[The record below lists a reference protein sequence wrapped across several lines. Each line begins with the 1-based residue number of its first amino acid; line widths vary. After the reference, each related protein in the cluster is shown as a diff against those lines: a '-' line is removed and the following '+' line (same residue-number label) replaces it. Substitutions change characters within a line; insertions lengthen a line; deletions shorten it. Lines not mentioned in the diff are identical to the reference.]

1 MPLITFLSDFG
12 WHDHYV
18 AAIKAKILS
27 KNPDSQIIDIT
38 HNIKKFDIIHA
49 SQVLKSVYRDFPAGT
64 IHITAVNLRNQAKE
78 AMIAISLNDQIIL
91 GGNNGMLSLLDEK
104 LPQNIIQIDEDTPYS
119 NFPAKDVLA
128 ESVNKLISKDDI
140 NALGKPLKE
149 EDFMRYIPQR
159 VKATRE
165 IIQGH
170 VVHVDDYGN
179 LITNILKKDY
189 DILSKGKS
197 VQVKFRNYALSKV
210 LNYYHETT
218 GGEAFA
224 LFNDQ
229 QVLEIGIKEGNASE
243 LLGLEYGSMIS
254 IHFSDY

>member
-1 MPLITFLSDFG
+1 LQEGDF
-12 WHDHYV
+12 V
-18 AAIKAKILS
+18 
-27 KNPDSQIIDIT
+27 
-38 HNIKKFDIIHA
+38 
-49 SQVLKSVYRDFPAGT
+49 
-64 IHITAVNLRNQAKE
+64 
-78 AMIAISLNDQIIL
+78 
-91 GGNNGMLSLLDEK
+91 
-104 LPQNIIQIDEDTPYS
+104 
-119 NFPAKDVLA
+119 
-128 ESVNKLISKDDI
+128 
-140 NALGKPLKE
+140 
-149 EDFMRYIPQR
+149 RYIPQR

-179 LITNILKKDY
+179 LITNIHKTDY

-210 LNYYHETT
+210 LTYYHETT

-229 QVLEIGIKEGNASE
+229 SVLEIGIKEGNAAE

-254 IHFSDY
+254 VHFSDY

>member
-18 AAIKAKILS
+18 ASVKTKILAE
-27 KNPDSQIIDIT
+27 NPETQIIDIT
-38 HNIKKFDIIHA
+38 HNIKKFDIIHGA
-49 SQVLKSVYRDFPAGT
+49 QVLKAVYRDFPEGT
-64 IHITAVNLRNQAKE
+64 IHLTAINLRQSAKE
-78 AMIAISLNDQIIL
+78 AMIAIKLNNQYIL
-91 GGNNGMLSLLDEK
+91 GGNNGMLGLLDEK
-104 LPQNIIQIDEDTPYS
+104 APQEIIKITENEPGS

-128 ESVNKLISKDDI
+128 VAASQIASNKSFQDLGTPMDESEFV
-140 NALGKPLKE
+140 
-149 EDFMRYIPQR
+149 RYLPQR

-170 VVHVDDYGN
+170 VIHVDDYGN
-179 LITNILKKDY
+179 LITNIGKTDY

-197 VQVKFRNYALSKV
+197 IQVKFRNYVLSKV
-210 LNYYHETT
+210 QQYYHETT

-229 QVLEIGIKEGNASE
+229 NVLEIGIKEGNASE
-243 LLGLEYGSMIS
+243 LLGMEYGSMVS
-254 IHFSDY
+254 VRFSDY

>member
-18 AAIKAKILS
+18 AAVKAKILS
-27 KNPDSQIIDIT
+27 KNPDIQIIDIT

-49 SQVLKSVYRDFPAGT
+49 SQVLKSVYQDFPAGT
-64 IHITAVNLRNQAKE
+64 IHITAVNLRKQNKE
-78 AMIAISLNDQIIL
+78 AMIAILLNDQIIL
-91 GGNNGMLSLLDEK
+91 GSNNGMLSLMDEK
-104 LPQNIIQIDEDTPYS
+104 TPQKIIKINEPTSYS

-128 ESVNKLISKDDI
+128 QSVNQLLSENEIDKLG
-140 NALGKPLKE
+140 APLLE
-149 EDFMRYIPQR
+149 ADFVRFIPQR
-159 VKATRE
+159 FKATRE

-179 LITNILKKDY
+179 LITNIHQKDY
-189 DILSKGKS
+189 NILSKGKS
-197 VQVKFRNYALSKV
+197 VQVKFRNYALSKI
-210 LNYYHETT
+210 LTYYHETS

-229 QVLEIGIKEGNASE
+229 NVLEIGIKEGNASE
-243 LLGLEYGSMIS
+243 LLGLEYGSMVS